1 MAMDHEITIEL
12 NTEETTSQN
21 NIVFDIKETIYRG
34 LHKSIVNALR
44 RTLLS
49 SIKTVGFRTTTDRC
63 SDIVVKKEIQ
73 LLHNEYIFT

>member
-12 NTEETTSQN
+12 NAEETTSQN
-21 NIVFDIKETIYRG
+21 NIVFDIKGNNISG

-49 SIKTVGFRTTTDRC
+49 SIKTSVLEPRR
-63 SDIVVKKEIQ
+63 
-73 LLHNEYIFT
+73 